1 MRLNKKLINYIVI
14 PNMLFAISSLLGCMH
29 TNSSNKIFLNNKTSF
44 TLYTSKFETEDSD
57 TEITLEEMESEKR
70 IVLGVNEKDLYY
82 ISNYALLADSLVN
95 IDIMWH
101 VTDKNSEGKPSYKNQ
116 GEVFNVSD
124 TEKGFCSYEIDI
136 YNTYTEVKGIDEG
149 SCDKKIILNKKF

>member
-1 MRLNKKLINYIVI
+1 MRLNKNLIKYIVI

-29 TNSSNKIFLNNKTSF
+29 TNSSNKIFLNNKTNF

-70 IVLGVNEKDLYY
+70 IVLNVNEKDIYY
-82 ISNYALLADSLVN
+82 VSDYVLLADSLVN

-101 VTDKNSEGKPSYKNQ
+101 VIDEDIEGKPMYKSQ
-116 GEVFNVSD
+116 GEAFNVS
-124 TEKGFCSYEIDI
+124 EKGFCSYEIDI
-136 YNTYTEVKGIDEG
+136 YDTHTEVRGLDEG
-149 SCDKKIILNKKF
+149 SCNKKIIRNENF

>member
-1 MRLNKKLINYIVI
+1 MCLNKKLIKYIVI
-14 PNMLFAISSLLGCMH
+14 PNMLLAVSSLFGCMH

-70 IVLGVNEKDLYY
+70 IVLNVNEKDIYY
-82 ISNYALLADSLVN
+82 VSDYVLLADSLVN

-101 VTDKNSEGKPSYKNQ
+101 VIDEDIEGKPMYKSQ
-116 GEVFNVSD
+116 GEAFNVS
-124 TEKGFCSYEIDI
+124 EKGFCSYEIDI
-136 YNTYTEVKGIDEG
+136 YDTHTEVRGLDEG
-149 SCDKKIILNKKF
+149 SCDKKIIRNENL

>member
-1 MRLNKKLINYIVI
+1 MRLNKNIII
-14 PNMLFAISSLLGCMH
+14 PNMLFAISSLLGCMNV
-29 TNSSNKIFLNNKTSF
+29 NSSNKIFLNNKTSF

-70 IVLGVNEKDLYY
+70 IVLDVNEKDLYCV
-82 ISNYALLADSLVN
+82 SDYALLADSLVN

-136 YNTYTEVKGIDEG
+136 YDTHTEVRGLGEG
-149 SCDKKIILNKKF
+149 LCDKKIILNEDF